1 MKKTIIALLA
11 LAGIAGAEVLTFT
24 PQVDDDATWTKG
36 ISFSPQNGSSD
47 LSLTF
52 VSITEW
58 HEDDYTGTITENAY
72 TGANGISP
80 VVQFLEGKNG
90 KNSWT
95 LTFKIANNTNNAI
108 TLGGFSTVANAVSL
122 TGGTHS
128 AGINNLWTLVK
139 LQQSESEYTSLGE
152 AYATLGA
159 SSASGTSSVTFSQ
172 DVVIDA
178 KASQTFT
185 MTFDRRS
192 GEGGKTGFA
201 NITSIGV
208 NVIPEPTTATL
219 SLLALAGLAA
229 RRRRK

>member
-58 HEDDYTGTITENAY
+58 HKDGYNGTITENAY

-80 VVQFLEGKNG
+80 VVQFLQRTNG
-90 KNSWT
+90 NNSWT
-95 LTFKIANNTNNAI
+95 LTFKIANNTDNAI
-108 TLGGFSTVANAVSL
+108 TLGGFSTVANAVTSG
-122 TGGTHS
+122 GGTHA
-128 AGINNLWTLVK
+128 AGIGNLWTLVK
-139 LQQSESEYTSLGE
+139 LQQSETDYSTLGE
-152 AYATLGA
+152 SYASLA
-159 SSASGTSSVTFSQ
+159 ADSASGTSSVTFSQ

-192 GEGGKTGFA
+192 GEGGSTGFA

-219 SLLALAGLAA
+219 SLLALCGLAA
-229 RRRRK
+229 RRRRS

>member
-1 MKKTIIALLA
+1 MKKTFIALLA

-24 PQVDDDATWTKG
+24 PQVDDEATWTTG
-36 ISFSPQNGSSD
+36 VSFSSQNGSSD

-58 HEDDYTGTITENAY
+58 HKDGYQGTITENTY

-80 VVQFLEGKNG
+80 VVQFLESSNG
-90 KNSWT
+90 NNSWT

-108 TLGGFSTVANAVSL
+108 TLGGFSTVANAVTSE
-122 TGGTHS
+122 GGMHGN
-128 AGINNLWTLVK
+128 GINKLWTLVK
-139 LQQSESEYTSLGE
+139 LQQSGTAYTTLGE
-152 AYATLGA
+152 SYAELGA

-185 MTFDRRS
+185 MTFDRRL
-192 GEGGKTGFA
+192 GEGGSTGFA

-208 NVIPEPTTATL
+208 NVVPEPTTATL

>member
-1 MKKTIIALLA
+1 MKKTFIALLA

-24 PQVDDDATWTKG
+24 PQVDDEATWTTG
-36 ISFSPQNGSSD
+36 VSFSSQNGSSD

-58 HEDDYTGTITENAY
+58 HKDGYNGTITENDY

-80 VVQFLEGKNG
+80 VVQFLEGTNG
-90 KNSWT
+90 NNSWT
-95 LTFKIANNTNNAI
+95 LTFEITNNTNNAI
-108 TLGGFSTVANAVSL
+108 TLGGFSTVANAVNSE
-122 TGGTHS
+122 GGMHDN
-128 AGINNLWTLVK
+128 GINKLWTLVK
-139 LQQSESEYTSLGE
+139 LQQSETAYTTLGE
-152 AYATLGA
+152 SYAELGA
-159 SSASGTSSVTFSQ
+159 DSASGTSSVTFSQ

-208 NVIPEPTTATL
+208 NVVPEPTTATL